1 MPRVLIIYDT
11 RTGNTGQMAR
21 AVAEGAK
28 SVEGVEVVLRRAGE
42 VRGDAL
48 ANADAIVLGSPTHNA
63 QPSRDMRRLLADLKK
78 VPMKDK
84 AGAAFGSYGWSGEAV
99 GIILRALEARGV
111 RMIGEGVRVR
121 KAPSTEDLARC
132 RELGRVV
139 AESITGGE
147 ENG

>member
-1 MPRVLIIYDT
+1 MPKVLIIYDT

-48 ANADAIVLGSPTHNA
+48 ANADAIILGSPTHNA
-63 QPSRDMRRLLADLKK
+63 QPSRAVRRLLADLKK

-99 GIILRALEARGV
+99 GIIMRALEARGV

-121 KAPSTEDLARC
+121 KAPSAEDLAKC
-132 RELGRVV
+132 RELGRAM
-139 AESITGGE
+139 AESVTGGE

>member
-28 SVEGVEVVLRRAGE
+28 SVEGVEVALKR
-42 VRGDAL
+42 VRETQRDDL

-99 GIILRALEARGV
+99 GIIMRALEARGV

-121 KAPSTEDLARC
+121 KAPSAEDLAKC
-132 RELGRVV
+132 RELGRAM
-139 AESITGGE
+139 AESVTGGE

>member
-1 MPRVLIIYDT
+1 MPKVLIIYDT

-42 VRGDAL
+42 VRGDDL

-78 VPMKDK
+78 VPLKDK
-84 AGAAFGSYGWSGEAV
+84 TGAAFGAYGWSGEAV
-99 GIILRALEARGV
+99 EIIMRALEARGV
-111 RMIGEGVRVR
+111 HMIGEGVRVR
-121 KAPSTEDLARC
+121 KAPSAEDLAKC
-132 RELGRVV
+132 RELGRAM
-139 AESITGGE
+139 AESVTGGE